1 MQVVCCV
8 CQRTKQH
15 NGWEKITVSPETEL
29 SHGYCPQCY
38 REFMQQVR
46 RFFTSPEGRKAA

>member
-8 CQRTKQH
+8 CQKTKQP
-15 NGWEKITVSPETEL
+15 NGWKKIAPAPGEEV

-38 REFMQQVR
+38 GEFMRQVR
-46 RFFTSPEGRKAA
+46 RFFSASEGCKAA

>member
-15 NGWEKITVSPETEL
+15 NGWKKITVAPEEDV

-38 REFMQQVR
+38 QQFMQQVR
-46 RFFTSPEGRKAA
+46 RFFTPLEQRSSL